1 MDLRR
6 ELCRRDAK
14 VRRKINYRAAA
25 QAVAAARKSVVV
37 LMLMMRRW
45 FSAVMRVLF
54 RAGLGVS
61 IAQMEHGMRIAAR
74 KRERRQHD

>member
-14 VRRKINYRAAA
+14 VRWKIDYRAAA

-37 LMLMMRRW
+37 LMLMMR
-45 FSAVMRVLF
+45 
-54 RAGLGVS
+54 
-61 IAQMEHGMRIAAR
+61 
-74 KRERRQHD
+74 